1 MNKQPQIW
9 TRLLGE
15 NADVN
20 KIADNVPD
28 DSGNVS
34 FAKLFGKIT
43 AVPLEK
49 GGIAPER
56 EDFNAL
62 FKLLGEVA
70 YYFMHGGIYNYANN
84 IDYEVGSFV
93 RYNNE
98 LYVCVTANGPAT
110 TIKVPTDLSYWANVK
125 NAVKLATAR
134 TINIQDASGA
144 NTGTGIDFD
153 GTKNA
158 IIKLPQTIKGTFD
171 GIALSAQKLA
181 TARKLTL
188 KDGNGYTNV
197 SVVVDG
203 SKDIEITVPLGFATP
218 VGTVMMIAGSS
229 IPSGFLLCNGAA
241 ISRTTY
247 AKLFAAIGTMYGAG
261 DGATTFNLPDMRD
274 RFAEGAGGTYSVG
287 TVVEAGLPNI
297 TGQFLPQIV
306 NIEYED
312 NKRPAD
318 GRYFEGFYTYTGFP
332 NGAFQS
338 LLTAPIALNKDTATH
353 RSRTQLR
360 DYACGVKM
368 NANLASNIYKS
379 TSVVQPKSLVFNY
392 IVKY

>member
-34 FAKLFGKIT
+34 FAKLFGRIT
-43 AVPLEK
+43 AVPLEE

-98 LYVCVTANGPAT
+98 LYVCVTANGPAS

-274 RFAEGAGGTYSVG
+274 RFAEGAGTYSVG
-287 TVVEAGLPNI
+287 TAVEAGLPNI
-297 TGQFLPQIV
+297 IGGVRANYF
-306 NIEYED
+306 
-312 NKRPAD
+312 KRD
-318 GRYFEGFYTYTGFP
+318 TDQ
-332 NGAFQS
+332 GAFHIGAPGNIFWKGS
-338 LLTAPIALNKDTATH
+338 SSTDYLLQDYSYFFSAHFYNSIYSDNITTVQPNALN
-353 RSRTQLR
+353 L
-360 DYACGVKM
+360 
-368 NANLASNIYKS
+368 
-379 TSVVQPKSLVFNY
+379 NY
-392 IVKY
+392 IIRY